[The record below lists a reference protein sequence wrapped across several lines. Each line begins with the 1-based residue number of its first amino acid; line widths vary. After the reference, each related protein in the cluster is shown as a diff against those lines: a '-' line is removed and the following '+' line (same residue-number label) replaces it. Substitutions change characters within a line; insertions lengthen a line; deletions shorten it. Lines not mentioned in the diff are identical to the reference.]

1 MQNKTLKD
9 VSFFKWPIETCNA
22 FQKEKKKEKKS
33 NMKQRKHKPEQH
45 KTKQDKT
52 EQNKTK
58 QKAKQSNM
66 KQRKTHTK
74 WKTKHWSAFFFKLP
88 I

>member
-9 VSFFKWPIETCNA
+9 VSFFKWPFETCNA
-22 FQKEKKKEKKS
+22 FQKEKKS

-52 EQNKTK
+52 KQN
-58 QKAKQSNM
+58 
-66 KQRKTHTK
+66 
-74 WKTKHWSAFFFKLP
+74 
-88 I
+88 